1 MDKLFG
7 DRPPADAR
15 AGAERP
21 ICGRSTDAN
30 DGGCRAP
37 QLAGHEPYGRVSR
50 PAVSR
55 YSAFNDRYST
65 STFTFRDGMSCH
77 GLAAQTLTVHLLFPD
92 TTMAP
97 SNAWRCSSTYTVSDR
112 SIRAERAWN
121 RCTDIDQ
128 SRYVAGRA
136 AATPNLRYPLTGE
149 TFFF

>member
-92 TTMAP
+92 TTMAS
-97 SNAWRCSSTYTVSDR
+97 SNAWRCSSTYTVQV
-112 SIRAERAWN
+112 
-121 RCTDIDQ
+121 IDQ
-128 SRYVAGRA
+128 FVQNARGTDAPILINPDMWLVERRQHQICAIH
-136 AATPNLRYPLTGE
+136 
-149 TFFF
+149 